1 MKCTSCGVG
10 EVVEDFS
17 GAETTMVC
25 NECGCVEKGCEA
37 TNTWVNDERDADDPQ
52 DSNWEKKYKVHF
64 SRLCRSQVLQEY
76 LDVMK
81 NVIDLF
87 AMKGN
92 AEIYKLAVNIFL
104 AVDKKFLHGK
114 GIKLKMQC
122 AGICAHTAL
131 VQNNILVTIGGILKA
146 MDVPA
151 ASVFKTLDMIH
162 STITEIA
169 PSYLERRQRELA
181 KNTISEDMKLTLKT
195 IPCMKN
201 RPDIIK
207 KALDLVSL
215 IYDINVATGRKSL
228 TVVSCAAYLA
238 FLAESKTRK
247 KITLHHFLVTN
258 DMVDVFGGVHSCWI
272 EVQARLLVLVK
283 RLPWMKGKN
292 VKKEKVH
299 FFLNDILRFKTT
311 LLSQR
316 KRANEVDVSSFAKVA
331 ATCSQTLCENN
342 IEKRPVS
349 VKTEAI
355 CESVNTLPSQN
366 TSQTINVSTKLQKV
380 PNKKYKRT
388 EVCKPRTKVMRSSD
402 VFTGSE
408 LLNPPS
414 YLQNLIQPK
423 RKKIHE
429 ITSFP
434 VASTSETLTEDDL
447 PEAELQ
453 KYLRTP
459 LEIEQAAK
467 IQELLEKC

>member
-1 MKCTSCGVG
+1 
-10 EVVEDFS
+10 
-17 GAETTMVC
+17 
-25 NECGCVEKGCEA
+25 
-37 TNTWVNDERDADDPQ
+37 
-52 DSNWEKKYKVHF
+52 
-64 SRLCRSQVLQEY
+64 
-76 LDVMK
+76 
-81 NVIDLF
+81 
-87 AMKGN
+87 
-92 AEIYKLAVNIFL
+92 
-104 AVDKKFLHGK
+104 
-114 GIKLKMQC
+114 
-122 AGICAHTAL
+122 
-131 VQNNILVTIGGILKA
+131 
-146 MDVPA
+146 
-151 ASVFKTLDMIH
+151 
-162 STITEIA
+162 
-169 PSYLERRQRELA
+169 
-181 KNTISEDMKLTLKT
+181 
-195 IPCMKN
+195 
-201 RPDIIK
+201 
-207 KALDLVSL
+207 
-215 IYDINVATGRKSL
+215 
-228 TVVSCAAYLA
+228 
-238 FLAESKTRK
+238 
-247 KITLHHFLVTN
+247 
-258 DMVDVFGGVHSCWI
+258 
-272 EVQARLLVLVK
+272 
-283 RLPWMKGKN
+283 MKGKN

-467 IQELLEKC
+467 IQELLEKCWI